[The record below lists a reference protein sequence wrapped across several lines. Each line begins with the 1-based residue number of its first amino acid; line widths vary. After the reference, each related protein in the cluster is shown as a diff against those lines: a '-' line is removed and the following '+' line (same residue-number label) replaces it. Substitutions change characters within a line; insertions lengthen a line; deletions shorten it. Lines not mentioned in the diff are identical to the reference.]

1 MEFVKSSKN
10 ILENKAVDAAMIKKK
25 WECWRKC
32 ENMFKSIGYNREA
45 KALRE
50 LYFRMKL
57 HAKSSIRKYK
67 SARTKTGGGSN
78 EAATPSDLD
87 WALMSIAPED
97 FKKDDSNFD
106 SDAIV
111 CINAIEKILMHFP
124 INCILLLGN
133 EII

>member
-1 MEFVKSSKN
+1 M
-10 ILENKAVDAAMIKKK
+10 
-25 WECWRKC
+25 
-32 ENMFKSIGYNREA
+32 GYNREA

-67 SARTKTGGGSN
+67 SARTKTGGGLN

-111 CINAIEKILMHFP
+111 CINATERTLMHCL
-124 INCILLLGN
+124 INYTSTFNRKQNHLEAESLSQKKKSLSKWLRI
-133 EII
+133 